1 MSFQIKNNEQK
12 TWTQIMPQALIGPD
26 FESSILSKSDQYRI
40 SLDDEMPIVSCNSC
54 SKPLLPSALLKHL
67 ESCIGLTQEPSKKKI
82 EIIVKKR
89 KLPSDQA
96 KVSKPDKE
104 VKRAKV
110 AAAINL
116 DIQCGALLE
125 NGTQCMRTISCK
137 VHSVNVKRAVLGRSN
152 TYDILYQ
159 EHGNKAAKKAAAA
172 QAQAALSNSNSAPLI
187 SVNTFTPEE
196 DILKIINIIQQ
207 NEPAPQAIYQPFSMK
222 LWLKEKNLASI
233 MEVFQR

>member
-1 MSFQIKNNEQK
+1 
-12 TWTQIMPQALIGPD
+12 
-26 FESSILSKSDQYRI
+26 
-40 SLDDEMPIVSCNSC
+40 MPIVSCNSC

-67 ESCIGLTQEPSKKKI
+67 ESCIGLAQEVSKKKI

-96 KVSKPDKE
+96 KVPKPDKE
-104 VKRAKV
+104 VVKKPKV

-159 EHGNKAAKKAAAA
+159 EHGNKAAKKAAAV
-172 QAQAALSNSNSAPLI
+172 QAQAALSSSTSVPLI
-187 SVNTFTPEE
+187 SVNTYTPEE
-196 DILKIINIIQQ
+196 DVLKIMNIIQN
-207 NEPAPQAIYQPFSMK
+207 NEPAPQATYQPFSMK